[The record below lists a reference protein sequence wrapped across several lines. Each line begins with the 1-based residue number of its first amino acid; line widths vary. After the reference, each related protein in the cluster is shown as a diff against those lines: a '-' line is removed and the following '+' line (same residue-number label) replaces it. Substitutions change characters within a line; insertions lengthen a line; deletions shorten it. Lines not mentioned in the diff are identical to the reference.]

1 MTPVVEQFSSGAA
14 LLGGSFMDALP
25 DPMKLDLYEVGFV
38 MILLTAMYLFLKFAF
53 FKPVIRV
60 VDAREAAMAAG
71 AALKGEAAT
80 QVEQRQADYAAHLKE
95 LRAKAFEHR
104 KALAEAAAQERQA
117 ILDRAR
123 GEATESRGAALA
135 SLQAQRESA
144 KGQLL
149 AEVDKLSASMVD
161 RILQQA

>member
-1 MTPVVEQFSSGAA
+1 MIPEVVQFSSGAA
-14 LLGGSFMDALP
+14 LLGGSFLDALP
-25 DPMKLDLYEVGFV
+25 DPMKLDPYEVGFV
-38 MILLTAMYLFLKFAF
+38 MVLLTAMYLFLKFAF

-71 AALKGEAAT
+71 AALKGEAAL
-80 QVEQRQADYAAHLKE
+80 QVEQRQADYAARLKE

-104 KALAEAAAQERQA
+104 KALAEVAAAERQA
-117 ILDRAR
+117 VLDKARA
-123 GEATESRGAALA
+123 EAVEARGAAMA
-135 SLQAQRESA
+135 SLQTQREAA

-149 AEVDKLSASMVD
+149 AEVERLSASMVD